1 MYLELCREL
10 ARKLGAA
17 RALVVG
23 LGIDDTLCALGL
35 PDGVT
40 VASPLAGE
48 PVACIDV
55 KALGREARSAGNL
68 LVVDNTLPTWAGRA
82 AVRLG
87 AHLSVEP
94 MSEGVTL
101 VGVSKDA
108 QIGLPELPLI
118 DDEAA
123 AALLAALPLRES
135 AWRSASD
142 TAQVVATYL
151 MCHPRVADVRY
162 PGLKR
167 DPSFEVAARTLTG
180 GFGPLVD
187 YRLHGDEAWQ
197 RVSLA
202 ADTDPRAEI
211 MRLEQ
216 LL

>member
-23 LGIDDTLCALGL
+23 LGIDDTLRALGL
-35 PDGVT
+35 ADGVT

-48 PVACIDV
+48 PVACVDV

-68 LVVDNTLPTWAGRA
+68 LAVDNTLPTWAGCA

-94 MSEGVTL
+94 LSGVATL

-108 QIGLPELPLI
+108 WIGLPELPLV

-123 AALLAALPLRES
+123 AALLAALPLCEH

-162 PGLKR
+162 PGLKQ
-167 DPSFEVAARTLTG
+167 DASFEVAARTLTG

-187 YRLHGDEAWQ
+187 YRLQGDEAWQ

-202 ADTDPRAEI
+202 ADADPRDEV

>member
-23 LGIDDTLCALGL
+23 LGIDDTLRALGL

-68 LVVDNTLPTWAGRA
+68 LVVDNTLPTWAGCA
-82 AVRLG
+82 ALRLG

-108 QIGLPELPLI
+108 QIGLLELPLI

-123 AALLAALPLRES
+123 AALLAALPLCER

-151 MCHPRVADVRY
+151 MCHPRVSDVRY

-187 YRLHGDEAWQ
+187 YRIHGGEVWRRLRMAP
-197 RVSLA
+197 
-202 ADTDPRAEI
+202 DTNPRAEI